1 MGKQKQAKPEIPI
14 GFTLFS
20 MPSSSQKASSTLNFA
35 SLEFSSLPA
44 NIQVILKKTLK
55 KDKLTRI
62 KALDELFRTIDE
74 KSVVEMLP
82 VWEIAFNRLI
92 LDISLQVRINA
103 LKVHQKVVQYSG
115 KKISKIIKKII
126 AHWLFGFFDTN
137 RDVSNLVRISHQSRK
152 IFEEAFP
159 NRAKVLTFCQ
169 TEILEEVT
177 FSLLELNA
185 ANVID
190 GRICDEEEKSQK
202 IENQIAAAINTLGLI
217 TELIPADEQLD
228 SCPKLFESKKLW
240 AYGRHKSSSIR
251 IAFYSFVKQLALYD
265 KPFVDRNS
273 RLFEDFLHLAFLES
287 SPGALNSSIETV
299 LIVTKYYPSFWKE
312 HSDLFTFL
320 SNGCYGSRVC
330 YSCLLPLL
338 GNISIDLEFAEKF
351 SQCFWKGCFSVEK
364 NNSSLYLGSYYEC
377 ISFMTQKLL
386 IGPGLVF
393 LPVEKAI
400 LGLSGRIESKEIYKF
415 FAGALKT
422 IDLSNQQMK
431 DFVEVHYVILTN
443 DGVSMTAVF
452 ELFSALNLA
461 SAGSAA
467 IGNYTKELYDRVCRT
482 LAFAGKWENLA
493 RLFPIPGLDLD
504 NETITS
510 LLQYFSTADLE
521 SRNVRMLLL
530 NTLRGIS
537 GDTLTFACKELWFN
551 WSKFCVLKDQ
561 KLELILEGLKI
572 ATPTAIFTGNTII
585 DDIAIS
591 ILNGKDRSDTE
602 VQLLCSY
609 LKVNLTCFES
619 CAVKIAEEL
628 IAMVAVPE
636 LYSTK
641 ILEKYLIENAL
652 FAVKVY
658 KFCLS
663 QGLIIPGV
671 EENILNLYIMSVCH
685 PIKVLDPE
693 EGNPGYYTAFNLFD
707 ELLDESNAALVL
719 LPKVV
724 RSKESTLLS
733 FVSKLMMVL
742 SDCKQFATIEDLKN
756 IVFSFNNSLEDQAK
770 LTFSTNL
777 KNSLAKRNSLLDS
790 YQRDIDFFVMTR
802 EFMDIVP
809 PRNVDEIYDRA
820 GLGVAAR
827 THYFALRLVNEI
839 GFWSQDNI
847 ILLQLLR
854 FFVTSQ
860 PYEFC
865 PGIFD
870 AGKARNFLENYGIEL
885 EKALAYYTRSAQL
898 VTDIKNPSSL
908 LGMAFVSGTKSC
920 MEAVLLSSFCA
931 QRFKAIDLNI
941 DEIYQCLSFH
951 EFSTIV
957 MGSIV
962 HCPKLPAVLKIIS
975 ALSDRLLQSSSTKSL
990 EENDELRMYFYVY
1003 AQFLYGVFEDLDPLP
1018 GDLNLS
1024 IFRWIRTLY
1033 DSRVAGNTDQQTKIS
1048 MVDCCSAIILASH
1061 TLNAHIS
1068 ANGVPVN
1075 TARFLVELCVFW
1087 FKLLIR
1093 EPEDEFFSLLLLQN
1107 LKLWEILVRSA
1118 EDEAD
1123 TWVRVRDVQDK
1134 MNALIIEL
1142 FMKIGSPKISKSF
1155 LVTKTREFVAGY
1167 VGEMNTGS
1175 FWRISKE
1182 KESKLLDLLCIP
1194 SERVQKTTYYV
1205 YHSFLIKRS
1214 KEDSVALDLKL
1225 YEHNRDIS
1233 LSLPILQR
1241 IAKLQ
1246 GGVNFLFSFEYC
1258 LLWMLVLD
1266 HFREAVPHINCRIS
1280 N

>member
-1 MGKQKQAKPEIPI
+1 M
-14 GFTLFS
+14 
-20 MPSSSQKASSTLNFA
+20 
-35 SLEFSSLPA
+35 
-44 NIQVILKKTLK
+44 
-55 KDKLTRI
+55 
-62 KALDELFRTIDE
+62 
-74 KSVVEMLP
+74 
-82 VWEIAFNRLI
+82 
-92 LDISLQVRINA
+92 
-103 LKVHQKVVQYSG
+103 
-115 KKISKIIKKII
+115 
-126 AHWLFGFFDTN
+126 
-137 RDVSNLVRISHQSRK
+137 
-152 IFEEAFP
+152 
-159 NRAKVLTFCQ
+159 
-169 TEILEEVT
+169 T

-190 GRICDEEEKSQK
+190 GRICDEEEKFQK
-202 IENQIAAAINTLGLI
+202 TENQIAAAINTLGMI
-217 TELIPADEQLD
+217 AELIPADKQLD
-228 SCPKLFESKKLW
+228 SYTKLFESKKLW

-251 IAFYSFVKQLALYD
+251 IAFYAFVKQLALYD
-265 KPFVDRNS
+265 KSFVDRNA

-299 LIVTKYYPSFWKE
+299 LIVTKNYPSFWKE
-312 HSDLFTFL
+312 HSNLFTFL

-330 YSCLLPLL
+330 YICLLPLL
-338 GNISIDLEFAEKF
+338 GNISFDLEFTEKF
-351 SQCFWKGCFSVEK
+351 SQCFWKGCFNVEK
-364 NNSSLYLGSYYEC
+364 NYSSLYLGSYYEC
-377 ISFMTQKLL
+377 LSFMTQKLL

-422 IDLSNQQMK
+422 IDLSNQNLNN
-431 DFVEVHYVILTN
+431 FVEVHYVILTN
-443 DGVSMTAVF
+443 DSVSMPAIF
-452 ELFSALNLA
+452 ELFSTLHLA
-461 SAGSAA
+461 SAGNA
-467 IGNYTKELYDRVCRT
+467 IVGKYTKELYDRVCRS
-482 LAFAGKWENLA
+482 LAIAGKWEKLA
-493 RLFPIPGLDLD
+493 GLFPIPGLDLD
-504 NETITS
+504 NESIAS

-521 SRNVRMLLL
+521 SRNLRMLLL

-537 GDTLTFACKELWFN
+537 DDTLTNAGKELWFN

-585 DDIAIS
+585 DDVATS
-591 ILNGKDRSDTE
+591 ILIGKDRSDTE

-609 LKVNLTCFES
+609 LKVNLSCFES
-619 CAVKIAEEL
+619 CAVKIVEGLNAT
-628 IAMVAVPE
+628 VAVPE
-636 LYSTK
+636 LYSTRM
-641 ILEKYLIENAL
+641 LDTYLIENAL

-671 EENILNLYIMSVCH
+671 EENILILYVMSVCH

-693 EGNPGYYTAFNLFD
+693 ESNPGYYAAFNLFD
-707 ELLDESNAALVL
+707 DLLNESNAALLL

-733 FVSKLMMVL
+733 FVSNLMMVL
-742 SDCKQFATIEDLKN
+742 NDCKQFATIEDLKN
-756 IVFSFNNSLEDQAK
+756 IVFSFNNSLDDQAK

-777 KNSLAKRNSLLDS
+777 KNSLVKRKSLLDS

-809 PRNVDEIYDRA
+809 PRNIDEIYDRE
-820 GLGVAAR
+820 GLGIAAR

-847 ILLQLLR
+847 IMLQLLQ
-854 FFVTSQ
+854 FFVTAQ

-865 PGIFD
+865 PGIFH
-870 AGKARNFLENYGIEL
+870 AGKATNFLENYGIEL
-885 EKALAYYTRSAQL
+885 EKALAYYTKSAQL
-898 VTDIKNPSSL
+898 VTDIKNPTSL
-908 LGMAFVSGTKSC
+908 LGMAINSGKKSC
-920 MEAVLLSSFCA
+920 TEPVLLSSFCA
-931 QRFKAIDLNI
+931 QKSKAIDLNI
-941 DEIYQCLSFH
+941 EEIYQCLSFH

-962 HCPKLPAVLKIIS
+962 HGPKLPAVSKIIS
-975 ALSDRLLQSSSTKSL
+975 ALSEKILQSSSTKNL

-1003 AQFLYGVFEDLDPLP
+1003 AQFMYCVFEDLDPLL

-1033 DSRVAGNTDQQTKIS
+1033 DSRVAGNTDQQAKIN

-1068 ANGVPVN
+1068 ANAVPVN
-1075 TARFLVELCVFW
+1075 TARFLVELCVYW
-1087 FKLLIR
+1087 FKLLLR
-1093 EPEDEFFSLLLLQN
+1093 KPEDEFFALLLLQN
-1107 LKLWEILVRSA
+1107 LKLWENLLQFA
-1118 EDEAD
+1118 EEEVD
-1123 TWVRVRDVQDK
+1123 TWVRVRDVQDN
-1134 MNALIIEL
+1134 MNDLIIEL
-1142 FMKIGSPKISKSF
+1142 FLKIGSPKISNSF
-1155 LVTKTREFVAGY
+1155 LVTKTREFLAEY

-1194 SERVQKTTYYV
+1194 SERVQKNTYCV
-1205 YHSFLIKRS
+1205 YHSLLIKRS

-1246 GGVNFLFSFEYC
+1246 GGDNFLFSFEYC

-1266 HFREAVPHINCRIS
+1266 HFREAVPHFNGRIS